1 MIPTFK
7 LNSIHFRE
15 AVRADPPA
23 GLHHYTN
30 QAGLLGIFETGEFC
44 ATKIKY
50 MNDATE
56 FGYALA
62 LGKRELEKRYYAL
75 PTMAAVNPN
84 STEQRQRTLLQ
95 WIIDHLDALAI
106 ANICAV
112 SFCVGS

>member
-1 MIPTFK
+1 LIPTFK

-30 QAGLLGIFETGEFC
+30 QAGLLGIFETGEFW
-44 ATKIKY
+44 ATKIQY

-75 PTMAAVNPN
+75 PTMAAHCCPVNK
-84 STEQRQRTLLQ
+84 RTNP
-95 WIIDHLDALAI
+95 I
-106 ANICAV
+106 
-112 SFCVGS
+112 G